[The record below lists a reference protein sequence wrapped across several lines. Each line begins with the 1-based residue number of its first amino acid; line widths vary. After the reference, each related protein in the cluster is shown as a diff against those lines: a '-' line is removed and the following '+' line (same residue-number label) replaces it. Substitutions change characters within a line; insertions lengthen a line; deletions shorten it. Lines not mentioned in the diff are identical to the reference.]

1 MAEPYVYD
9 KAKYH
14 YGGNYPED
22 LPEEQAF
29 VHTGMFLGWVID
41 NDLYSN
47 WFKEE
52 MEGYIAAF
60 KAREMTGAKV
70 YEECDGAFVD
80 DMLNEEG
87 NAFAQAYF
95 DFEKGK
101 YIYDYE
107 ELLARGLPSTYHVE
121 DTWENY
127 EIIGRRISDRYLEW
141 KRKRA

>member
-14 YGGNYPED
+14 YDGNYPDD
-22 LPEEQAF
+22 LPIEQAF

-41 NDLYSN
+41 NGLYSD

-52 MEGYIAAF
+52 MEGYVAAF

-70 YEECDGAFVD
+70 YEACDGALVD

-121 DTWENY
+121 DTWKNY
-127 EIIGRRISDRYLEW
+127 EIIARRISERYLEW

>member
-22 LPEEQAF
+22 LPEEQAL

-41 NDLYSN
+41 NDLYSD

-52 MEGYIAAF
+52 MEGIITAF

-70 YEECDGAFVD
+70 YEECDGALVD

-107 ELLARGLPSTYHVE
+107 ELLAQGLPSTYHVE

-127 EIIGRRISDRYLEW
+127 EIITRRISDRYLEW
-141 KRKRA
+141 KRKKA

>member
-1 MAEPYVYD
+1 MTEPYVYD

-14 YGGNYPED
+14 YGGSYPDD
-22 LPEEQAF
+22 LPIEQAF
-29 VHTGMFLGWVID
+29 VHTGMFLGWLID
-41 NDLYSN
+41 NDLYSEE
-47 WFKEE
+47 FKED

-60 KAREMTGAKV
+60 KAREMTGAKI
-70 YEECDGAFVD
+70 YEERDGALVD

-101 YIYDYE
+101 YLDDYD
-107 ELLARGLPSTYHVE
+107 ELLVQDLPSLFNVE
-121 DTWENY
+121 DTWDNY
-127 EIIGRRISDRYLEW
+127 TFIANRISDRYAEW

>member
-1 MAEPYVYD
+1 MVEPYVYD

-29 VHTGMFLGWVID
+29 VHTGMFLGWIVD
-41 NDLYSN
+41 NDLYSD

-52 MEGYIAAF
+52 MEGYITAF

-70 YEECDGAFVD
+70 YEECDGALVD

-107 ELLARGLPSTYHVE
+107 ELLARGLSSTYHVE

-127 EIIGRRISDRYLEW
+127 EIIARRISDRYLEW
-141 KRKRA
+141 KRNRA